1 MHSECPLCLN
11 NTFQLNKITIKT
23 RQYNFCSNCRLI
35 QLGRKFLISQ
45 RKEKERYLLHNN
57 SITNKGYVD
66 YLNRIF
72 NEYIEPYFK
81 AGDSILDFGSGPE
94 PVLSKL
100 LKKHG
105 YKNIYI
111 YDKYFTEDK
120 SVLNKK
126 YSGIIVVEV
135 IEHIFEIRDII
146 KKLISMLN
154 LNGILIIH
162 SLFHDNIN
170 FKNWW
175 YAKDIT
181 HITFL
186 SIDTI
191 KKISEIFNLEII
203 KYSDTAAILKKK
215 L

>member
-1 MHSECPLCLN
+1 MCPICLN
-11 NTFQLNKITIKT
+11 NTFKINRITIKT
-23 RQYNFCSNCRLI
+23 RQYNFCSNCKLI
-35 QLGRKFLISQ
+35 QLDRKFLISERNEQ
-45 RKEKERYLLHNN
+45 ERYLLHNN
-57 SITNKGYVD
+57 CITNKGYVD
-66 YLNRIF
+66 YLNRII

-81 AGDSILDFGSGPE
+81 AGDSILDFGSGPK

-100 LKKHG
+100 LKKQG
-105 YKNIYI
+105 YKNTYI
-111 YDKYFTEDK
+111 YDKYFAENK

-126 YSGIIVVEV
+126 YNGIIVLEV
-135 IEHIFEIRDII
+135 IEHISPIRDII
-146 KKLISMLN
+146 IKLISMLN

-162 SLFHDNIN
+162 SLFHDNID

-186 SIDTI
+186 SIATI

-203 KYSDTAAILKKK
+203 KYSDTAAVLKKK
-215 L
+215 NL